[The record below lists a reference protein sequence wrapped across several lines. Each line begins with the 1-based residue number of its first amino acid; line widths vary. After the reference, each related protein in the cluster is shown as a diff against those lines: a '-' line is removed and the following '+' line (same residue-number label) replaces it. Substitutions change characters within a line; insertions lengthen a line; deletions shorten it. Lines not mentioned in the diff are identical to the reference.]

1 MVPYRGRDRLVTYTA
16 AAARKLYRFLC
27 IKNIIEN
34 RDMAF
39 VPFTE
44 PARPGLQVQD
54 LFTLY
59 INITNGM
66 VRVN

>member
-27 IKNIIEN
+27 IKNIMEN
-34 RDMAF
+34 RDMAL
-39 VPFTE
+39 VSFTE

-54 LFTLY
+54 LFTFY
-59 INITNGM
+59 IHITNRV
-66 VRVN
+66 VRVH